1 MSNKSFNRWFT
12 SQRKKQKK
20 SIKTK
25 NLNKLINWHKNKN
38 HIAHNSSKFFKI
50 IAIDVKSN
58 MIGNNWDQPIIVQNE
73 MGILGILKDSKK
85 INIYY
90 KLKSKQVIEIN
101 YNYHLQFKQQKAIIK
116 EFTVV
121 KKFLT

>member
-12 SQRKKQKK
+12 SQRKKQKI

-85 INIYY
+85 NY
-90 KLKSKQVIEIN
+90 KLKSSQVIGIN
-101 YNYHLQFKQQKAIIK
+101 YNYHLQFKQQKVIIK